1 MSGIYTTLH
10 QWQNGGG
17 LTVNIEATATNS
29 PALPT
34 GTTHA
39 RLLSTVDC
47 WIELGGGATAS
58 AGSAGYLSAFSP
70 EYVPIPAGALVS
82 VLRVSTNGV
91 LYVKPCCG

>member
-1 MSGIYTTLH
+1 MGIYHTIH

-17 LTVNIEATATNS
+17 LTVSVNGTATNS
-29 PALPT
+29 AVLPV
-34 GTTHA
+34 GTTFA

-70 EYVPIPAGALVS
+70 EYVPIPASAQVS
-82 VLRVSTNGV
+82 VLRATTNGV
-91 LYVKPCCG
+91 LYIKPCSG